1 MNPATRTLG
10 EEARHD
16 RMDALM
22 NWWPY
27 SEGSLRQTIEALIE
41 DALADRWSDAEER
54 QFLACAEATWAPRCA
69 TRAFREDQ
77 EALTW
82 EWVLDAVLPTMQV
95 LLRRIAMREEAVS
108 LDRVLRSPL
117 ADFALHEAERT
128 EIQLVLPQLEARLW
142 KEQREAIQRLIPEW
156 EVRRGDLEQQYQRA
170 GSLAV
175 KSAYEQAMI
184 FGLPEMTGGGT
195 EKKNGC

>member
-1 MNPATRTLG
+1 MNLATRTLG

-22 NWWPY
+22 RWWPY
-27 SEGSLRQTIEALIE
+27 TDGSLRQTVEALIE

-69 TRAFREDQ
+69 TRAFREQQ
-77 EALTW
+77 EALMW
-82 EWVLDAVLPTMQV
+82 EWVLGAALPTTQV
-95 LLRRIAMREEAVS
+95 LLRRIAAREETVS

-128 EIQLVLPQLEARLW
+128 ELQLLPPQLEARLW
-142 KEQREAIQRLIPEW
+142 KESQMAIRELLSEW
-156 EVRRGDLEQQYQRA
+156 EVRRQELERA
-170 GSLAV
+170 AKKEGSTAA

-184 FGLPEMTGGGT
+184 FALSDATASHV
-195 EKKNGC
+195 